1 MSEERLEPVGE
12 PVGPSDKKGKKPA
25 KEKKRRR
32 NRVAK
37 WFREMKSELKK
48 VIWPTPKQMLNNSV
62 IVLVIMVISAIVIWA
77 VDQAGS
83 YIVNA
88 LLLLKG

>member
-1 MSEERLEPVGE
+1 MSEERLEPMGE
-12 PVGPSDKKGKKPA
+12 PVSPSDKKGKKPA
-25 KEKKRRR
+25 KDKKRRKS
-32 NRVAK
+32 RVAK

-48 VIWPTPKQMLNNSV
+48 VIWPTPKQMVNNTAV
-62 IVLVIMVISAIVIWA
+62 VLVIMVISAVVIWA

-88 LLLLKG
+88 LFLLKG